1 MSLNSLKNIFWLL
14 KNRKSFKN
22 WQKRNFQPPSPE
34 FIKHRIIKNNNLENS
49 LWIETG
55 TYYGETTRIL
65 SEISSKT
72 ISIEADKQLYNLSR
86 KKLANLSNVEIVLG
100 NSKEILPNIINSN
113 LKYDNICFY
122 LDAHLCH
129 DHLKDVKT
137 FGNEDSAT
145 PIRMELSYIENSFKN
160 FKKINILIDD
170 IRFFRGKFQN
180 YPNINYLT
188 DWCEKNNLEW
198 KIEQDIFIA
207 KKH

>member
-1 MSLNSLKNIFWLL
+1 MSLNSLKNILWLL
-14 KNRKSFKN
+14 KNRRSFKN
-22 WQKRNFQPPSPE
+22 WKKRNFQPPSPE
-34 FIKHRIIKNNNLENS
+34 FIKHQIIKNNNLENS

-100 NSKEILPNIINSN
+100 DSKEILPNIINSN

-129 DHLKDVKT
+129 DHLKKINT
-137 FGNEDSAT
+137 FGNEDSST

-170 IRFFRGKFQN
+170 IRFFVSNFQN

-198 KIEQDIFIA
+198 KIEHDIFIA
-207 KKH
+207 NKH

>member
-1 MSLNSLKNIFWLL
+1 LSFNSLKNIFWLL
-14 KNRKSFKN
+14 KNRRSFKN
-22 WQKRNFQPPSPE
+22 WKKRNFQPPSPE

>member
-1 MSLNSLKNIFWLL
+1 MSFNSLKNIFWLL
-14 KNRKSFKN
+14 KNRRSFKN
-22 WQKRNFQPPSPE
+22 WKKRNFQPPSPE
-34 FIKHRIIKNNNLENS
+34 FIKHRIIKNNNLVNS

-137 FGNEDSAT
+137 FGNEDSET

>member
-22 WQKRNFQPPSPE
+22 WKKRNFQPPSPE

>member
-34 FIKHRIIKNNNLENS
+34 FIKHQIIKNNNLENS

-170 IRFFRGKFQN
+170 IRLFRGKFQN
-180 YPNINYLT
+180 YPNINYLV
-188 DWCEKNNLEW
+188 DWCKKNHLEW
-198 KIEQDIFIA
+198 EIEQDIFIT
-207 KKH
+207 KKY

>member
-1 MSLNSLKNIFWLL
+1 MSLNSLKNILWLL
-14 KNRKSFKN
+14 KNRRSFKN
-22 WQKRNFQPPSPE
+22 WKKRNFQPPSPE
-34 FIKHRIIKNNNLENS
+34 FIKHQIIKNNNLENS

-72 ISIEADKQLYNLSR
+72 ISIEADKQLYDLSR
-86 KKLANLSNVEIVLG
+86 KKLANLTNVEIVLG
-100 NSKEILPNIINSN
+100 DSKEILPNIINSN

-129 DHLKDVKT
+129 DHLKKINT
-137 FGNEDSAT
+137 FGNEDSST

-170 IRFFRGKFQN
+170 IRFFVNNFQN

-198 KIEQDIFIA
+198 KIEHDIFIA
-207 KKH
+207 NKH

>member
-1 MSLNSLKNIFWLL
+1 MSFNSLKNIFWLL
-14 KNRKSFKN
+14 KNRRSFKN
-22 WQKRNFQPPSPE
+22 WKKRNFQPPSPE

-55 TYYGETTRIL
+55 TYYGETTTIL

>member
-1 MSLNSLKNIFWLL
+1 LSLNSLKNILWLL
-14 KNRKSFKN
+14 KNRRSFKN
-22 WQKRNFQPPSPE
+22 WKKRNFQPPSPE
-34 FIKHRIIKNNNLENS
+34 FIKHQIIKNNNLENS

-100 NSKEILPNIINSN
+100 DSKEILPNIINSN

-129 DHLKDVKT
+129 DHLKKINT
-137 FGNEDSAT
+137 FGNEDSST

-170 IRFFRGKFQN
+170 IRFFVSNFQN

-198 KIEQDIFIA
+198 KIEHDIFIA
-207 KKH
+207 NKH

>member
-34 FIKHRIIKNNNLENS
+34 FIKHQIIKNNNLENS

-100 NSKEILPNIINSN
+100 DSKEILPNIINSN

-129 DHLKDVKT
+129 DHLKKINT
-137 FGNEDSAT
+137 FGNEDSST

-170 IRFFRGKFQN
+170 IRFFVSNFQN

-198 KIEQDIFIA
+198 KIEHDIFIA
-207 KKH
+207 NKH